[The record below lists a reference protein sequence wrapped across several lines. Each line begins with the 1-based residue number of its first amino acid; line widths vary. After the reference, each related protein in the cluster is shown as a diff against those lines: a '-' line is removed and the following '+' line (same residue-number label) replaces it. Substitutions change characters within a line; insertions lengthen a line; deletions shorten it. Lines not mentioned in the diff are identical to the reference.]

1 MQKPRGVLLGILL
14 VASSGLVLSSMD
26 TIAKVLS
33 GSLPVIEIVWARYFF
48 HTVVMTGYLGATT
61 GTRFLKSERPVLQ
74 VVRGTMLLIG
84 TVLMYFALSKVP
96 LAEVT
101 AVQFSSPVM
110 VTVLSVLFLGE
121 RIGLPRILAVLAG
134 FGGVLLITRP
144 GFAGTD
150 PYLFLPLGAAVV
162 FSVYFL
168 LTRTLSGPQD
178 AASTLFNTTAV
189 GSIVLTALVPFVW
202 VAPTLP
208 EFVLMVAIGTLGALG
223 HFCIV
228 KGFSFAS
235 ASTLSPFL
243 YSQVLFASLYSIFL
257 IGDPLRW
264 NMVVGA
270 LVLVAS
276 GLFIWW
282 RENRRRPDLQPA
294 DQILAE
300 A

>member
-1 MQKPRGVLLGILL
+1 MQKPKGVLLGILL

-26 TIAKVLS
+26 TIAKLLS
-33 GSLPVIEIVWARYFF
+33 GTLPVIEIVWARYFF
-48 HTVVMTGYLGATT
+48 HTVVMTAYLGATT
-61 GTRFLKSERPVLQ
+61 GTGFLRSDRPVLQ
-74 VVRGTMLLIG
+74 VVRGAMLLIG

-121 RIGLPRILAVLAG
+121 RIGVPRIVAVLAG

-150 PYLFLPLGAAVV
+150 PYLFLPLGAAAV
-162 FSVYFL
+162 FSIYFL
-168 LTRTLSGPQD
+168 LTRTLSGPKD

-189 GSIVLTALVPFVW
+189 GAFVLTAVVPFVW
-202 VAPTLP
+202 VAPDVG
-208 EFVLMVAIGTLGALG
+208 ECVLMVAIGTLGAVG

-243 YSQVLFASLYSIFL
+243 YSQVLFASLYSVFL

-270 LVLVAS
+270 LILVAS

-282 RENRRRPDLQPA
+282 RENRKRPLARDA
-294 DQILAE
+294 DQISRQA
-300 A
+300 

>member
-1 MQKPRGVLLGILL
+1 MQKPKGVLLGILL

-26 TIAKVLS
+26 TIAKLLS
-33 GSLPVIEIVWARYFF
+33 GTLPVIEIVWARYFF
-48 HTVVMTGYLGATT
+48 HTVVMTAYLGATT
-61 GTRFLKSERPVLQ
+61 GTGFLRSDRPVLQ
-74 VVRGTMLLIG
+74 VVRGAMLLIG

-121 RIGLPRILAVLAG
+121 RIGVPRIVAVLAG

-150 PYLFLPLGAAVV
+150 PYLFLPLGAAAV
-162 FSVYFL
+162 FSIYFL
-168 LTRTLSGPQD
+168 LTRTLSGPKD

-189 GSIVLTALVPFVW
+189 GAFVLTAVVPFVW
-202 VAPTLP
+202 VAPDVG
-208 EFVLMVAIGTLGALG
+208 ECVLMVAIGTLGAVG

-243 YSQVLFASLYSIFL
+243 YSQVLFASLYSVFL

-270 LVLVAS
+270 LILVAS

-282 RENRRRPDLQPA
+282 RENRKRPLARDA
-294 DQILAE
+294 DQISGQA
-300 A
+300 

>member
-1 MQKPRGVLLGILL
+1 MRKPSGVLLGIVL

-26 TIAKVLS
+26 TIAKLLS
-33 GSLPVIEIVWARYFF
+33 GTLPVIEIVWARYFF
-48 HTVVMTGYLGATT
+48 HTMVMTAYLGATT
-61 GTRFLKSERPVLQ
+61 GTGFLRSDRPLLQ
-74 VVRGTMLLIG
+74 VVRGAMLLIG
-84 TVLMYFALSKVP
+84 TVLMYFALSRVP

-144 GFAGTD
+144 GFAGTN
-150 PYLFLPLGAAVV
+150 PYLFLPLGAAAV

-168 LTRTLSGPQD
+168 LTRALSGPRD
-178 AASTLFNTTAV
+178 AASTLFNTTAI
-189 GSIVLTALVPFVW
+189 GAFVLTAAVPFVW
-202 VAPTLP
+202 VAPTAG
-208 EFVLMVAIGTLGALG
+208 ECVLMVAIGSLGAIG

-243 YSQVLFASLYSIFL
+243 YSQVLFASLYSVFL

-282 RENRRRPDLQPA
+282 RENHRDLNPQPPDR
-294 DQILAE
+294 ISAE
-300 A
+300 T